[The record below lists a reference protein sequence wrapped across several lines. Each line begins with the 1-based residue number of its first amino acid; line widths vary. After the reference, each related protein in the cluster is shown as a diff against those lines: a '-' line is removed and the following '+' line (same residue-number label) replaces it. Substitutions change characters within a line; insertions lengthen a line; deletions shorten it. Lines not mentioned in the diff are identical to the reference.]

1 MVTFTK
7 CAAADMVRAKQPQAS
22 DFRQRV
28 EKRLRVACQR
38 NNAEFVGYNE
48 TTGEWSFRLRTLP
61 DEE

>member
-1 MVTFTK
+1 
-7 CAAADMVRAKQPQAS
+7 MVRAKQPQAS